1 MKKEAIKIEKVINK
15 WFVELGSNLK
25 NIKGDPEIVSY
36 IRSGFMVFNR
46 YNSASLFL
54 IGNGYKLPASALLR
68 IQSELCIKMLWC
80 FHGTTNYQE
89 VKGNFNRWAKSSA
102 NKSIKLCKDFL
113 ESNKITN
120 KSKEWFRDQI
130 ERLEKELKD
139 IPEITKEMPHITGK
153 GKLFDQVSD
162 VFDDNVVA
170 PMYSQFS
177 SAVHIDTSVLSQS
190 IERKGDLL
198 IYKGDLDYKLEDLIY
213 HCLSLAWMFVKIWY
227 TFYKLDCSQIDK
239 EYFSLVPKAGGN

>member
-89 VKGNFNRWAKSSA
+89 VKDKYNRWVKSSG
-102 NKSIKLCKDFL
+102 KKKIKLYKDFL
-113 ESNKITN
+113 ESNKIAN

-139 IPEITKEMPHITGK
+139 IPEITKEMP
-153 GKLFDQVSD
+153 
-162 VFDDNVVA
+162 VVGFKSA
-170 PMYSQFS
+170 LKS
-177 SAVHIDTSVLSQS
+177 S
-190 IERKGDLL
+190 
-198 IYKGDLDYKLEDLIY
+198 
-213 HCLSLAWMFVKIWY
+213 
-227 TFYKLDCSQIDK
+227 
-239 EYFSLVPKAGGN
+239 P